1 MDDEKNLPSADGY
14 RDDLEPINSDWEITP
29 GSEGGND
36 HMDDEKNLPLAE
48 GYGDDEEPINSNWEI
63 TPLSEDGNGLV
74 SDEERLSALQIA
86 GLTNEEIDA
95 RIGELEQD
103 LIKRWENKE
112 QLVRDLEAMGPAP
125 SRRDA
130 LVDAVKDEFGSV
142 QNAAQFIRMLVT
154 KGPTPQQKLV
164 QVGVIAYNI
173 VRKLAACVAEIRK
186 REMVVRQQI
195 TEGNVILSKTEE
207 IKDLSRQK
215 TYNTMRDVD
224 SSIRN
229 RHEQADAAIND
240 AKQRIEANAE
250 QIRKDAEENAR
261 LRNEL
266 DDILNGLKD

>member
-1 MDDEKNLPSADGY
+1 
-14 RDDLEPINSDWEITP
+14 
-29 GSEGGND
+29 
-36 HMDDEKNLPLAE
+36 MDDEKNLPLAE
-48 GYGDDEEPINSNWEI
+48 GYGDGEEPINGDWEI
-63 TPLSEDGNGLV
+63 TPVSEDGNGLV
-74 SDEERLSALQIA
+74 SDEEPINGDWEITPVSEDGNGLVSEEERLSALQIA

-95 RIGELEQD
+95 RIGKLEQD
-103 LIKRWENKE
+103 LVKRWENHE

-142 QNAAQFIRMLVT
+142 QNAASFIRWLVT

-164 QVGVIAYNI
+164 QVGVITYNI
-173 VRKLAACVAEIRK
+173 VRKLAACVAEIRR

-240 AKQRIEANAE
+240 ATQRIEANAE
-250 QIRKDAEENAR
+250 QIRKYAEEADSMSSEATGFDDKFNNA
-261 LRNEL
+261 LN
-266 DDILNGLKD
+266 DILRGLKD